1 MLAIVCPPQRVLWCR
16 RSDRQLPS
24 LHTSLSQNKKSN
36 IVHVIT
42 DLIPV
47 IQGKRD
53 KHPNTKENPRIQ
65 INDTAAWQLVQLQLV
80 QLQLV
85 PLAPEQAEVHP
96 ARKEEINK
104 TLQRIQ

>member
-1 MLAIVCPPQRVLWCR
+1 MPLFAHPKGSFGAAGVTGNAP
-16 RSDRQLPS
+16 
-24 LHTSLSQNKKSN
+24 TSETSMGKVKKSN
-36 IVHVIT
+36 IVHVINN
-42 DLIPV
+42 LIPV

-80 QLQLV
+80 
-85 PLAPEQAEVHP
+85 PLAPEQEVHP

-104 TLQRIQ
+104 SLQRIL

>member
-1 MLAIVCPPQRVLWCR
+1 MLAIVCPPQRVLWRR

-36 IVHVIT
+36 IAHVII

-80 QLQLV
+80 
-85 PLAPEQAEVHP
+85 PLAPEQEVHP

-104 TLQRIQ
+104 SLQRIL